1 MVAVIIRISDT
12 EIKTFLCETRQ
23 DAEWLVCALPEY
35 YDWSIYEEH
44 F

>member
-1 MVAVIIRISDT
+1 MVTLIVHISDI
-12 EIKTFLCETRQ
+12 EIKTFLCETRR
-23 DAEWLVCALPEY
+23 DAEWLTQILPAY